1 MGESSR
7 VLSSLVRLLVTAG
20 VVCVMASGLG
30 PRVATAGLA
39 AETNDLMEVEYQQ
52 VGANEEEAVRL
63 ACIRAVRAAIGR
75 LQFSDYSLQ
84 ARDLLEP
91 YIQREWHKYVASF
104 YVVER
109 RQDRDGFGV
118 RIRIN
123 LFPEVLLRDLKEK
136 RFLYKPRPVPYHL
149 VFAYEVLDGAP
160 VASDASREAV
170 MVALEGQGARV
181 LRTAIPGAVPANL
194 PVLANTDTLNAARE
208 AATRAGAE
216 MIVSA
221 LIATRKVDE
230 KEVFYDKM
238 HTYET
243 AVKLG
248 FVRADDGV
256 MAAETEIVQRASDP
270 DDAAARKA
278 SVEQA
283 LQRAVAELYD
293 QVQAKWQVTQRKEAR
308 YELMFTHLTQD
319 EVPVVQRHLETALA
333 KGTKAHLRSFFGDVA
348 VVALD
353 TPRDYAAVQRAVL
366 DFRAFDMRI
375 TDRVGRR
382 ITVDVKH

>member
-1 MGESSR
+1 
-7 VLSSLVRLLVTAG
+7 
-20 VVCVMASGLG
+20 
-30 PRVATAGLA
+30 
-39 AETNDLMEVEYQQ
+39 
-52 VGANEEEAVRL
+52 
-63 ACIRAVRAAIGR
+63 
-75 LQFSDYSLQ
+75 
-84 ARDLLEP
+84 
-91 YIQREWHKYVASF
+91 
-104 YVVER
+104 
-109 RQDRDGFGV
+109 
-118 RIRIN
+118 
-123 LFPEVLLRDLKEK
+123 
-136 RFLYKPRPVPYHL
+136 
-149 VFAYEVLDGAP
+149 
-160 VASDASREAV
+160 
-170 MVALEGQGARV
+170 
-181 LRTAIPGAVPANL
+181 
-194 PVLANTDTLNAARE
+194 
-208 AATRAGAE
+208 
-216 MIVSA
+216 
-221 LIATRKVDE
+221 
-230 KEVFYDKM
+230 M